1 MDRLR
6 RPIRRCAGI
15 RCSPGLDLNR
25 ERGRID
31 HRRRRKVASGAGSR
45 HPWRRGDDWRS
56 RSGRSRQG
64 EAWRW
69 PGPAQARVGLQGLR
83 ILSGRSSRLRAFPN
97 GRYFRCRARETGP
110 EIGIAMIAGEQRGR
124 ESALLLAA
132 ILDLG
137 TAIMLLLVGMAVS
150 SLTCVA
156 EGLRAGL
163 MVLIDFVS
171 LVVIRRIHRG
181 SLVGYEFG
189 TGKLEHLCS
198 LLVAAGLAGGALW
211 VGTAA
216 LQLAIS
222 GRSEATPLGLALAAI
237 GGSINLCANLVA
249 WDGVRRTAEGRPS
262 AIMRAQMR
270 SRWTKLLASMTVQV
284 TMTAAAWAK
293 DPNLA
298 AAADAAGALVVCAVM
313 AGAAW
318 AMVAEALPGLLDRSA
333 RDLAE
338 PALL

>member
-1 MDRLR
+1 
-6 RPIRRCAGI
+6 
-15 RCSPGLDLNR
+15 
-25 ERGRID
+25 
-31 HRRRRKVASGAGSR
+31 
-45 HPWRRGDDWRS
+45 
-56 RSGRSRQG
+56 
-64 EAWRW
+64 
-69 PGPAQARVGLQGLR
+69 
-83 ILSGRSSRLRAFPN
+83 
-97 GRYFRCRARETGP
+97 
-110 EIGIAMIAGEQRGR
+110 MIAGEQRGR

-338 PALL
+338 PALLKAAQSLPAGFIVQAFRSRGTPHAFSLEVTLGCAPVTDVVATQRAERTLAAELIRALPGIELSVVVLPVPLVKESLALPTDRTID